1 MIRLIERATYI
12 TTYTTKLLKINKNK
26 LIIKSLQIIKLEK
39 EYFCSINI
47 NDYEEINKEQ
57 LHLYPN
63 DNCIQLVNLYLIKKR
78 NRTS

>member
-1 MIRLIERATYI
+1 MIRLIEGA
-12 TTYTTKLLKINKNK
+12 TYTTKLLKINKNK

-57 LHLYPN
+57 LHLYHH

>member
-1 MIRLIERATYI
+1 MIKLIERAA
-12 TTYTTKLLKINKNK
+12 YTTKLLKINKNK
-26 LIIKSLQIIKLEK
+26 LIIKSLQNIKLEK

>member
-1 MIRLIERATYI
+1 MIRLIERA
-12 TTYTTKLLKINKNK
+12 TYTTKLLKINKNK
-26 LIIKSLQIIKLEK
+26 LIINSLQIIKLEK
-39 EYFCSINI
+39 VYFCSINI

>member
-26 LIIKSLQIIKLEK
+26 LIINSLQMIKLEK
-39 EYFCSINI
+39 EYFCSIII